1 MIGLQG
7 MGLVVDDPDTLLRL
21 GAVNTPELLLAL
33 AGLLMMAGLAA
44 RGIQGG
50 ILLTILAL
58 SIVGWASGLVEFGGM
73 ASAPPV
79 ASAALALDFST
90 VMSFGFLSVVFVLF
104 FLDFFDTTGTLTGI
118 ADLAGK
124 RRPDGRIENL
134 DRAVLADTG
143 ASVVG
148 SLLGTSSMTTYLE
161 SATGIRAGGRTGL
174 TALTVSALFLLCL
187 FLEPLFASIPP
198 FATAPAL
205 VFVAA
210 GFLAPLAGLEW
221 DDMATAVPV
230 MLMAVLMP
238 LTFSIAAG
246 IAIGFIAHVVIF
258 LLAGRGD
265 QVNAGTWVITIF
277 GMLWLATPFLGA

>member
-1 MIGLQG
+1 MRAF
-7 MGLVVDDPDTLLRL
+7 DDGR
-21 GAVNTPELLLAL
+21 
-33 AGLLMMAGLAA
+33 LAA
-44 RGIQGG
+44 RIQGG

-174 TALTVSALFLLCL
+174 TAPTVS
-187 FLEPLFASIPP
+187 P
-198 FATAPAL
+198 FSC
-205 VFVAA
+205 FV
-210 GFLAPLAGLEW
+210 P
-221 DDMATAVPV
+221 
-230 MLMAVLMP
+230 
-238 LTFSIAAG
+238 
-246 IAIGFIAHVVIF
+246 
-258 LLAGRGD
+258 
-265 QVNAGTWVITIF
+265 
-277 GMLWLATPFLGA
+277 